1 MSAVVENKTELKMSA
16 KTATKMIV
24 VEEEN
29 ELQEDNISETES
41 VAESVAVSKVSA
53 DDEIDAELEEQEKL
67 IAAAMAKA
75 EQLRMKKQLL
85 KRSGEFLEK
94 LKVSKNEELEK
105 LNEEILRLES
115 LKEKVE
121 EEVETLDGIDEDED
135 DVMAFLVENYADFVN
150 TIAFPK
156 TEEPVAKKPSVATK
170 KTPVVE
176 GEKKKGTRTAIDRK
190 AYPAMLLDRMVFQA
204 SGNHKT
210 DKARGKITM
219 EVVFNAATKK
229 FYNRTTK
236 TEYEFLQDAN
246 RVWCNERGY
255 EKLGNAW
262 EDFRALD
269 LKTKK
274 TRSIAIL
281 HQDNWIADSIT
292 EAQDFIDKKFKF

>member
-1 MSAVVENKTELKMSA
+1 MSA
-16 KTATKMIV
+16 KIATKII

-41 VAESVAVSKVSA
+41 VAVSKVSA
-53 DDEIDAELEEQEKL
+53 DDDIDAELEEQEKL

-75 EQLRMKKQLL
+75 EHLRMKKQLL

-94 LKVSKNEELEK
+94 LKISKNKELEK
-105 LNEEILRLES
+105 LNQEILRLES

-121 EEVETLDGIDEDED
+121 DEVETLEGINIEED

-156 TEEPVAKKPSVATK
+156 TDKPAITTK

-176 GEKKKGTRTAIDRK
+176 SEKKKGTRTAIDRK
-190 AYPAMLLDRMVFQA
+190 VYPNYLVDKMVFQA

-219 EVVFNAATKK
+219 DVVFNATTRK

-236 TEYEFLQDAN
+236 TEYELLQDAN

-255 EKLGNAW
+255 DKLGNAW
-262 EDFRALD
+262 EDFKALN
-269 LKTKK
+269 LKTNK
-274 TRSIAIL
+274 TKSIAML
-281 HQDNWIADSIT
+281 HQDNWIET
-292 EAQDFIDKKFKF
+292 EGAEDYVENKFKF